1 MTLLH
6 VDEVWKRRADRPVLR
21 GATLEVPAQAIVA
34 LLGPSGCG
42 KTTLLRLIAGFEEAE
57 QGEITL
63 DGRQLQG
70 PGTYVPAERRRIGYV
85 PQEGTL
91 FPHLTVAGN
100 VGFGLKRSE
109 RRGPRVTEALALTG
123 LSGFEARYPHQLSGG
138 QQQRTALAR
147 AIVPQPALVLLD
159 EPFAGL
165 DLALRR
171 SVCADVVALLRQ
183 NRSTA
188 ILVTHDPQEAFISA
202 DIVMVMQD
210 GRIAQSAPPQE
221 LYRRPVTPEV
231 ARLTGAAVMLPG
243 QAQGDTATTPLGPV
257 SLHPGTPD
265 SGPVDVM
272 LRPDQLVCAQPG
284 DGMAVPVSGAAFRGD
299 HTVVTIM
306 CGDAPLELPLRLVS
320 AAPDLVHLR
329 IDGACM
335 AYQADRDA

>member
-6 VDEVWKRRADRPVLR
+6 VDEVWKRRGDRAILR
-21 GATLEVPAQAIVA
+21 GATLDVPAQAIVA

-63 DGRQLQG
+63 DGRRLQG
-70 PGTYVPAERRRIGYV
+70 AGTYVPAERRRIGYV

-100 VGFGLKRSE
+100 VGFGLKRAE
-109 RRGPRVTEALALTG
+109 RRGPRVTSALALTG
-123 LSGFEARYPHQLSGG
+123 LSGFEDRYPHQLSGG

-147 AIVPQPALVLLD
+147 AIVPEPALVLLD

-165 DLALRR
+165 DMGLRR

-231 ARLTGAAVMLPG
+231 ARLTGEVVLLPG
-243 QAQGDTATTPLGPV
+243 KARGDMAETPLGPV
-257 SLHPGTPD
+257 ALHPNTPER
-265 SGPVDVM
+265 GPVEIM
-272 LRPDQLVCAQPG
+272 LRPDQLVCVEPG
-284 DGMAVPVSGAAFRGD
+284 EGITAAVSATAFRGD
-299 HTVVTIM
+299 HTVVTVA
-306 CGDAPLELPLRLVS
+306 CGGAPLDLPLRLRS
-320 AAPDLVHLR
+320 TAPELVHLR
-329 IDGACM
+329 IHGACM
-335 AYQADRDA
+335 AYPA

>member
-6 VDEVWKRRADRPVLR
+6 VDEVWKRRADRPILR
-21 GATLEVPAQAIVA
+21 GATLDVPAQAIVA

-57 QGEITL
+57 QGEISL

-70 PGTYVPAERRRIGYV
+70 PGVYVPAERRQIGYV

-100 VGFGLKRSE
+100 VGFGLKRAE
-109 RRGPRVTEALALTG
+109 RRGKRVTEALALTG
-123 LSGFEARYPHQLSGG
+123 LAGFEARYPHQLSGG

-147 AIVPQPALVLLD
+147 AIVPEPALVLLD

-165 DLALRR
+165 DLSLRR

-221 LYRRPVTPEV
+221 LYRRPVTREV
-231 ARLTGAAVMLPG
+231 AQLTGAAVLLPG
-243 QAQGDTATTPLGPV
+243 EARGDTAITPLGPV
-257 SLHPGTPD
+257 ALHPGTPE
-265 SGPVDVM
+265 SGPVEIM
-272 LRPDQLVCAQPG
+272 LRPDQLVCVEPGRGVAAQ
-284 DGMAVPVSGAAFRGD
+284 VSRTAFRGD
-299 HTVVTIM
+299 HTVVTVV
-306 CGDAPLELPLRLVS
+306 CDGVPLDLPLRLLS
-320 AAPDLVHLR
+320 DAPSLVHLR

-335 AYQADRDA
+335 AYAVQPKA

>member
-21 GATLEVPAQAIVA
+21 GATLDVPAQAIVA

-63 DGRQLQG
+63 DGRLLQG
-70 PGTYVPAERRRIGYV
+70 AGTFVPAERRRIGYV

-231 ARLTGAAVMLPG
+231 ARLTGAAVMLSG

-265 SGPVDVM
+265 SGPVDIM
-272 LRPDQLVCAQPG
+272 LRPDQLVCVQPG
-284 DGMAVPVSGAAFRGD
+284 GGMAMRVSGTAFRGD
-299 HTVVTIM
+299 HTVVTVT
-306 CGDAPLELPLRLVS
+306 CGDASLDLPLRLVS
-320 AAPDLVHLR
+320 AAPDLIHLR

-335 AYQADRDA
+335 AYRAHRDV